1 MIEIKER
8 QLVFSF
14 PEVHPDAR
22 LTVTFMRTLRIPDD
36 GKNYPLP
43 AGLGRFPIR
52 HVDDYGQNVPATWR
66 ERGGVMFPMY
76 QSEALWL
83 NFGGYYPFAL
93 KVAAGKINA
102 VSGEPWRT
110 GLHREPQD
118 YAVIPGQP
126 WLDGYAIEKGII
138 RQFVAEPLGL
148 GYTAE
153 EQLTGKAEFGGIQLA
168 AFPMKRAAYQH
179 HFPPPPEFMPSGPMF
194 SMRDM
199 PCACPPDMGLAAG
212 GRMRQE
218 IYEDDYELSD
228 WDTESTSRCFVHLCN
243 SMLWRQITGAE
254 PPTVPPTAKEYAKA
268 NMPWFE
274 YYDDACKPL
283 PGSANLATLKSVGEL
298 KQSGSIQSQ
307 G

>member
-1 MIEIKER
+1 MIEIKEN

-14 PEVHPDAR
+14 PEVHPDAQ

-36 GKNYPLP
+36 GKDYPLP

-52 HVDDYGQNVPATWR
+52 HVDDFGGQVPTAWR

-83 NFGGYYPFAL
+83 DFNGYYPFAL
-93 KVAAGKINA
+93 KVAACKINA
-102 VSGEPWRT
+102 ISGEPWRT

-118 YAVIPGQP
+118 YAVIPDQP

-138 RQFVAEPLGL
+138 RQFVAEPLGQ

-153 EQLTGKAEFGGIQLA
+153 EQITGKADFGGIQLA
-168 AFPMKRAAYQH
+168 AFPMKRASYEYY
-179 HFPPPPEFMPSGPMF
+179 FPPHPPEDDGIRF
-194 SMRDM
+194 SLADRVCEA
-199 PCACPPDMGLAAG
+199 PADMGLAPG

-218 IYEDDYELSD
+218 IMEDDYKLED
-228 WDTESTSRCFVHLCN
+228 WDTENTSRCFIHLCN
-243 SMLWRQITGAE
+243 SMVWRQITGAE

-268 NMPWFE
+268 RMPWFE

-283 PGSANLATLKSVGEL
+283 PGSPTLAKLKSVGEL
-298 KQSGSIQSQ
+298 KQSDSIYQED
-307 G
+307 